1 VTRAPLVVVGDAL
14 LDRDLDGRAERLA
27 PDAPVPVV
35 DDPAERRRP
44 GGAALAATLAATLDG
59 RAVVL
64 VTALAADEAGTT
76 LRELLELAGVEVV
89 DLGLAGRTPEKIRF
103 RAGGHSLLRVDRATR
118 PGRVRPLG
126 RSGRRALAGARAVLV
141 ADYGRGVAAEPGVRA
156 ALADLPARL
165 PLVWDPHPRGPA
177 PVRGARLA
185 TPNRAEAAGF
195 APEVPGTSLAAVT
208 ARARLLAERWAAAG
222 VAVTLGPGGAL
233 LVEGAG
239 APLVVPASPIP
250 AGDPCGAGDRFAAT
264 AAGLLADGAL
274 PSEAVAGAVTAAT
287 TFVASGGATTVH
299 PIRRGSATPPPAPDH
314 RSAPEPHRVVPG
326 APEPYRVIPGAPE
339 PHPPGGGAPE
349 REGSPPPGSGAAVVH
364 SPGDHGPGD
373 HGPSE
378 HGPGDHGPDAHS
390 PGAHGTG
397 AHGTDGHRPRGGLG
411 PAELRALVAATDPGA
426 LAGLVAG
433 RLRVPPAVAPA
444 RASQALAALDEHLGR
459 PEPVVVPLPEPT
471 LLPIESPEVV
481 PDFVL
486 LAADVMTWL
495 AGLGE
500 TDLARWVVGGT
511 WAEATARMAAVV
523 EAWSRWGPA
532 GDGSLAAELD
542 PGARLEMV
550 GRDEVGVISWTGVRA
565 PAGEPAGEAPR
576 LADLTGADRSSAR
589 QEVAT

>member
-1 VTRAPLVVVGDAL
+1 MWPGSDRASPQPPAGRAVPSLGPFAELLGQPYQRLKVAVLRQLAELPEPGWSLADAGQALTWLDPATANRLLSELRSDGLVVEVDRYGHPPGRPAWRLSDEGHLVATVCAVLAAPAIAPERAVKVLAAAMALARAAGVDERAAFAPFVAATAVLERDLVGLHRLIDQGADDAL
-14 LDRDLDGRAERLA
+14 AAAAEVAAVHLADLTELA
-27 PDAPVPVV
+27 RQVA
-35 DDPAERRRP
+35 RP
-44 GGAALAATLAATLDG
+44 GGHEPERERAAAVAARL
-59 RAVVL
+59 
-64 VTALAADEAGTT
+64 
-76 LRELLELAGVEVV
+76 
-89 DLGLAGRTPEKIRF
+89 
-103 RAGGHSLLRVDRATR
+103 
-118 PGRVRPLG
+118 
-126 RSGRRALAGARAVLV
+126 RALV
-141 ADYGRGVAAEPGVRA
+141 D
-156 ALADLPARL
+156 
-165 PLVWDPHPRGPA
+165 
-177 PVRGARLA
+177 
-185 TPNRAEAAGF
+185 
-195 APEVPGTSLAAVT
+195 EVQG
-208 ARARLLAERWAAAG
+208 
-222 VAVTLGPGGAL
+222 
-233 LVEGAG
+233 
-239 APLVVPASPIP
+239 
-250 AGDPCGAGDRFAAT
+250 
-264 AAGLLADGAL
+264 
-274 PSEAVAGAVTAAT
+274 
-287 TFVASGGATTVH
+287 
-299 PIRRGSATPPPAPDH
+299 
-314 RSAPEPHRVVPG
+314 APEPHRVGPGPPTQGATQG
-326 APEPYRVIPGAPE
+326 APD
-339 PHPPGGGAPE
+339 PHLAGGGAPE
-349 REGSPPPGSGAAVVH
+349 REGSPTPGSGAAVVH

-576 LADLTGADRSSAR
+576 LADLTGADQSSPR